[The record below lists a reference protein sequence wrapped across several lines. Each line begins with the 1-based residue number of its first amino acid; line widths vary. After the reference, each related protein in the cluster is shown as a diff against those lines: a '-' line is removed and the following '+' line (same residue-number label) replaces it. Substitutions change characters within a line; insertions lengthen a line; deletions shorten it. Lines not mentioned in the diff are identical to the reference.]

1 MSLDDL
7 IHSAFDFF
15 NVLRYVIS
23 NLGSLFSYLFTPLT
37 GLFNF
42 AKGFFDGI
50 ASTPPAT
57 AVSWIFPDNIMA
69 VFNAIPYF
77 SVIEYACGAG
87 ISILILIFIFRRL
100 VEF

>member
-1 MSLDDL
+1 MDDIL
-7 IHSAFDFF
+7 HIAFDCF
-15 NVLRYVIS
+15 NVAEYVFS
-23 NLGSLFSYLFTPLT
+23 NIGTLFSYLFTPLT

-57 AVSWIFPDNIMA
+57 AVSWTFPSNVMA

-87 ISILILIFIFRRL
+87 LSILILIFIFRRL
-100 VEF
+100 VDF